1 MNDYNL
7 AMLALKLNMMY
18 VDDAVNGD
26 EKSIDITNL
35 SFGVL
40 MRILPFESEEEKGH
54 FETLMCFDYE
64 TKEYTD
70 ECIKIA
76 ERLIKEEK

>member
-7 AMLALKLNMMY
+7 VMLALKLNEQY
-18 VDDAVNGD
+18 VDDSVNGD

-54 FETLMCFDYE
+54 FETLICFNYE
-64 TKEYTD
+64 TKEYIN
-70 ECIKIA
+70 EGKRIA
-76 ERLIKEEK
+76 ARLIKEK